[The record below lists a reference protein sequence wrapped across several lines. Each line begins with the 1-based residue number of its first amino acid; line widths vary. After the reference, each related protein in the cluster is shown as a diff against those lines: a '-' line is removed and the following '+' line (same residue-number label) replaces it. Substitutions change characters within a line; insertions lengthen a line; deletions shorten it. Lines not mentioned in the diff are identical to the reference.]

1 MQGKMIRRVALLG
14 STAAIMTALAPQA
27 ALAQA
32 DADTR
37 AESAY
42 ENRTDIIVTANK
54 RQERLL
60 DVAGSISVVGG
71 EDIDQRQALDLQDLS
86 RSVAGLN
93 LQQGATP
100 GVNRIILRGL
110 NAGGD
115 GATVASVVDDAPLS
129 FSGAN
134 TNGAFVASDF
144 QTFDLERI
152 EVLRGPQGTLYGAT
166 SEGGLIRYV
175 TNPADPSGFA
185 AGGEIG
191 GASVEQGG
199 ADGFARAYMNLPLG
213 ENAAIRFTGF
223 YDGIPGWGENP
234 QLGEDEINSGRRYG
248 GRASLF
254 LQPTDTLTITALAL
268 YQNGKFFG
276 NGAVEANG
284 LTNPANLFGLVNGYT
299 YRSNTRNLATNK
311 YQLYSLNMSLD
322 VGFGTLQSIT
332 SYGEVDVVS
341 LNDVQPFANALAPNS
356 SVRSNNTVGLG
367 KFTQELRL
375 ASDVGGE
382 TSGTRLDWQLGLF
395 YTKEEVDFLQEFN
408 VLAQPSLTP
417 LATFV
422 SNSLPSQFEDV
433 AGYANATLHFGE
445 RFDIEFGL
453 RVARNN
459 QESKLTQ
466 SGLAVGGA
474 TIVNPV
480 RNSAE
485 TATTFQIAPR
495 FRINDD
501 AMIYARVARGYRPG
515 GPQIPVPG
523 APTTLPNSF
532 GSDSTLNYEIG
543 FKGAL
548 FDKML
553 TVDVAAFY
561 IDWSDVQVLTG
572 VIVGGN
578 QFTITGNVG
587 EAVSKGF
594 EWGFELRPTD
604 GLTLSA
610 IGAYTD
616 ATFTRA
622 EPVIGALDGDNL
634 PYVADL
640 TSTIGFN
647 YERALSDN
655 WDGFVAGSWTYTGER
670 VSDFPFKIELP
681 SFSTFDAQIG
691 VRSGKYAVE
700 LFGKNLS
707 DVRGITNFVPLGATG
722 GVGTMGIIRPR
733 TIGIRLTA
741 DF

>member
-1 MQGKMIRRVALLG
+1 MQGKSISRMALLG
-14 STAAIMTALAPQA
+14 STAAALTAFCPQVAMAQDSA
-27 ALAQA
+27 AA
-32 DADTR
+32 DPDNPATR
-37 AESAY
+37 GE
-42 ENRTDIIVTANK
+42 IIVTANK
-54 RQERLL
+54 REERLL

-71 EDIDQRQALDLQDLS
+71 EDLDQRQALDLQDLA

-115 GATVASVVDDAPLS
+115 GATVASMVDDAPLS

-134 TNGAFVASDF
+134 TNGAFIASDF
-144 QTFDLERI
+144 QTYDLQRI

-166 SEGGLIRYV
+166 SEGGLVRYV
-175 TNPADPSGFA
+175 TNPADPSAFA
-185 AGGEIG
+185 AGAQIG
-191 GASVEQGG
+191 GSSVDQGG
-199 ADGFARAYMNLPLG
+199 ADGFARAHLNLPLG

-234 QLGEDEINSGRRYG
+234 QLGEDEINGGRRYG
-248 GRASLF
+248 GRANLF
-254 LQPTDTLTITALAL
+254 LEPTDNLTITALAL
-268 YQNGKFFG
+268 YQDGKFFG
-276 NGAVEANG
+276 NGAVEVNG
-284 LTNPANLFGLVNGYT
+284 LTDPADPFGLVNGYA
-299 YRSNTRNLATNK
+299 YNSNTRNLATNT

-341 LNDVQPFANALAPNS
+341 LNDVQAFANALVPSS
-356 SVRSNNTVGLG
+356 SVQSNNTVGLG

-382 TSGTRLDWQLGLF
+382 KSGTWLDWQLGFF
-395 YTKEEVDFLQEFN
+395 YTKEKVDFLQEFT

-417 LATFV
+417 VATFV
-422 SNSLPSQFEDV
+422 SSALPSQFEDV

-459 QESKLTQ
+459 QNSQLTQ

-474 TIVNPV
+474 TITNPV
-480 RNSAE
+480 FRSAE

-495 FRINDD
+495 LRINDD

-523 APTTLPNSF
+523 APAGLPESF
-532 GSDSTLNYEIG
+532 GSDSTINYEIG
-543 FKGAL
+543 FKGSL
-548 FDKML
+548 LDDML
-553 TVDVAAFY
+553 TVDLAAFY
-561 IDWSDVQVLTG
+561 IDWSNVQVLTG
-572 VIVGGN
+572 IIVGGN

-594 EWGFELRPTD
+594 EWGFELKPTA

-616 ATFTRA
+616 ATFTRP
-622 EPVIGALDGDNL
+622 EPTIGALDGSNL

-640 TSTIGFN
+640 TSTIGFD
-647 YERALSDN
+647 YEAPLSDT
-655 WDGFVAGSWTYTGER
+655 WDGFIAGSWTYTGKR
-670 VSDFPFKIELP
+670 FSDFPFNVELP
-681 SFSTFDAQIG
+681 SFSTFDAQLG
-691 VRSGKYAVE
+691 VRTGRYSVE

-707 DVRGITNFVPLGATG
+707 DERGITNYVPLGATG
-722 GVGTMGIIRPR
+722 GVGTLGIIRPR

>member
-14 STAAIMTALAPQA
+14 STAATLTALVPQTALAQDNAEAEANP
-27 ALAQA
+27 AQ
-32 DADTR
+32 R
-37 AESAY
+37 SE
-42 ENRTDIIVTANK
+42 IIVTANK
-54 RQERLL
+54 REERLL
-60 DVAGSISVVGG
+60 DVAGSISVVGS
-71 EDIDQRQALDLQDLS
+71 EDLDQRQALDLQDLA

-144 QTFDLERI
+144 QTYDLQRV

-185 AGGEIG
+185 AGAQVG
-191 GASVEQGG
+191 GATIDQGG
-199 ADGFARAYMNLPLG
+199 TDGFARAYINLPLG
-213 ENAAIRFTGF
+213 ENAAVRFTGY

-234 QLGEDEINSGRRYG
+234 QLGEDEINGGRRYG

-254 LQPTDTLTITALAL
+254 LEPTEGFTITALAL
-268 YQNGKFFG
+268 YQDGRFFC

-284 LTNPANLFGLVNGYT
+284 LTDPTDPFGLVNGYV
-299 YRSNTRNLATNK
+299 YNSATRNFATNK

-341 LNDVQPFANALAPNS
+341 FNDVQAFANALAPNS

-375 ASDVGGE
+375 ASDPGSEVLGAK
-382 TSGTRLDWQLGLF
+382 LDWQLGFF
-395 YTKEEVDFLQEFN
+395 YTRENVDFLQDFEI
-408 VLAQPSLTP
+408 LAQPSLTV
-417 LATFV
+417 LGNFV
-422 SNSLPSQFEDV
+422 TNTLPSRFEDV
-433 AGYANATLHFGE
+433 AGYANATLHFSD

-459 QESKLTQ
+459 QRSQLTQ

-474 TIVNPV
+474 TIVSPAQT
-480 RNSAE
+480 SAE

-523 APTTLPNSF
+523 APPTLPDTF

-548 FDKML
+548 ADNLL

-572 VIVGGN
+572 VIIDGN

-587 EAVSKGF
+587 KAVSKGF
-594 EWGFELRPTD
+594 EWGFELRPTP

-622 EPVIGALDGDNL
+622 APVIGALDGDRL
-634 PYVADL
+634 PYVADV
-640 TSTIGFN
+640 TSTIGFD
-647 YERALSDN
+647 YETALSDD

-691 VRSGKYAVE
+691 VRSGRYSVE

-707 DVRGITNFVPLGATG
+707 DERGITNFVPLGATG
-722 GVGTMGIIRPR
+722 GVGTLGIIRPR
-733 TIGIRLTA
+733 TIGIRLAA

>member
-1 MQGKMIRRVALLG
+1 MLTRSVSRVVLLTGTAGVAVALLPG
-14 STAAIMTALAPQA
+14 A
-27 ALAQA
+27 ALAQSA
-32 DADTR
+32 DPAEGDTA
-37 AESAY
+37 AERR
-42 ENRTDIIVTANK
+42 EIIVTANK
-54 RQERLL
+54 REERLI
-60 DVAGSISVVGG
+60 DVAGSIAVVSA
-71 EDIDQRQALDLQDLS
+71 EDLDQRQALDLQDLS

-144 QTFDLERI
+144 QTYDLQRV

-175 TNPADPSGFA
+175 TNPADPSGFT
-185 AGGEIG
+185 AGAQVG
-191 GASVEQGG
+191 GATVAQGD

-213 ENAAIRFTGF
+213 ENAAIRVTGY

-234 QLGEDEINSGRRYG
+234 QLGEENINGGRRYG

-254 LQPTDTLTITALAL
+254 IEPTDGFTITALAL
-268 YQNGKFFG
+268 YQDGKFFG

-284 LTNPANLFGLVNGYT
+284 LTNPADPFGLVNGYT
-299 YRSNTRNLATNK
+299 YRSATRNFATNK

-341 LNDVQPFANALAPNS
+341 FNDVQAFANALVPSS
-356 SVRSNNTVGLG
+356 SVRSNNAVGLG

-375 ASDVGGE
+375 ASDTDGAADGM
-382 TSGTRLDWQLGLF
+382 RLDWQMGFF
-395 YTKEEVDFLQEFN
+395 YTRENVDFLQDFE

-417 LATFV
+417 LANFV
-422 SNSLPSQFEDV
+422 TSTLPSRFEDV
-433 AGYANATLHFGE
+433 AGYANATLHFSE

-459 QESKLTQ
+459 QRSQLTQ
-466 SGLAVGGA
+466 SGLALGGA

-480 RNSAE
+480 VRSAE

-501 AMIYARVARGYRPG
+501 AMVYARVARGYRPG

-523 APTTLPNSF
+523 APPTLPDTF

-548 FDKML
+548 ADNLL

-572 VIVGGN
+572 VIVDGN

-587 EAVSKGF
+587 KAVSKGF
-594 EWGFELRPTD
+594 EWGFELRPTT

-622 EPVIGALDGDNL
+622 APVIGALDGDRL
-634 PYVADL
+634 PYVANL
-640 TSTIGFN
+640 TSTIGFD
-647 YERALSDN
+647 YETALSDN
-655 WDGFVAGSWTYTGER
+655 WDGFVAGSWTYTGDR

-691 VRSGKYAVE
+691 VRSGKYSVE

-707 DVRGITNFVPLGATG
+707 DERGITNFVPLGATG

-733 TIGIRLTA
+733 TIGIRLAA

>member
-1 MQGKMIRRVALLG
+1 MLTRSVSRALLLAG
-14 STAAIMTALAPQA
+14 TAGVICMLLPGA
-27 ALAQA
+27 ALAKAA
-32 DADTR
+32 DNDDR
-37 AESAY
+37 ASDRQE
-42 ENRTDIIVTANK
+42 IIVTANK
-54 RQERLL
+54 REERLR
-60 DVAGSISVVGG
+60 DVAGSIAVVDAS
-71 EDIDQRQALDLQDLS
+71 ELDQRQALDLQDLS

-115 GATVASVVDDAPLS
+115 GATVASVVNDAPLS

-144 QTFDLERI
+144 QTYDLQRV

-185 AGGEIG
+185 AGAQVG
-191 GASVEQGG
+191 GATIAHGDM
-199 ADGFARAYMNLPLG
+199 DGFARAYVNLPLG

-234 QLGEDEINSGRRYG
+234 QLGEDDINGGRRYG

-254 LQPTDTLTITALAL
+254 WEPAEGLTITALAL
-268 YQNGKFFG
+268 YQDGKFFG
-276 NGAVEANG
+276 NGAVEVNG
-284 LTNPANLFGLVNGYT
+284 LTDPTDPFELVDGYT
-299 YRSNTRNLATNK
+299 YNSNTRNFATNK
-311 YQLYSLNMSLD
+311 YQLYSLNVGLD

-341 LNDVQPFANALAPNS
+341 FNDIQSFANALVPSS

-375 ASDVGGE
+375 ASDTGAQVLGA
-382 TSGTRLDWQLGLF
+382 RLDWQLGFF
-395 YTKEEVDFLQEFN
+395 YTREEVDFLQDFE
-408 VLAQPSLTP
+408 VLAQPSLTR
-417 LATFV
+417 LANFV
-422 SNSLPSQFEDV
+422 TSSLPSQFEDV
-433 AGYANATLHFGE
+433 AGYANATLRFSD

-459 QESKLTQ
+459 QRSQLTQ
-466 SGLAVGGA
+466 SGLALGGA
-474 TIVNPV
+474 TIVNPAL
-480 RNSAE
+480 RSAE
-485 TATTFQIAPR
+485 TATTFQVAPR

-523 APTTLPNSF
+523 APPGLPQTF
-532 GSDSTLNYEIG
+532 GSDNTLNYEIG

-548 FDKML
+548 ADNLL

-561 IDWSDVQVLTG
+561 IDWSNVQVLTG

-594 EWGFELRPTD
+594 EWGFELRPTT

-622 EPVIGALDGDNL
+622 APAIGALDGDNL

-640 TSTIGFN
+640 TSTIGFD
-647 YERALSDN
+647 YETALSGS
-655 WDGFVAGSWTYTGER
+655 WDGFVAGSWTHTGNR

-691 VRSGKYAVE
+691 VRSGKYSIE

-707 DVRGITNFVPLGATG
+707 DERGITNFVPLGATG

-733 TIGIRLTA
+733 TIGIRLAA

>member
-1 MQGKMIRRVALLG
+1 MLRQSVSRAVLLTG
-14 STAAIMTALAPQA
+14 TAGVMGAILPGA
-27 ALAQA
+27 AFAQ
-32 DADTR
+32 DADD
-37 AESAY
+37 AERVQ
-42 ENRTDIIVTANK
+42 ERTEIIVTANK
-54 RQERLL
+54 REERLL
-60 DVAGSISVVGG
+60 DVAGSIAVVSA
-71 EDIDQRQALDLQDLS
+71 EDLEQRQALDLQDLS

-144 QTFDLERI
+144 QTYDLQRV

-185 AGGEIG
+185 GGAQIG
-191 GASVEQGG
+191 GATVAQGDP
-199 ADGFARAYMNLPLG
+199 DGFARAYINLPLG

-234 QLGEDEINSGRRYG
+234 QLGEENINGGRRYG
-248 GRASLF
+248 GRANLF
-254 LQPTDTLTITALAL
+254 FEPTEGLTITALAL
-268 YQNGKFFG
+268 YQDGKFFG

-284 LTNPANLFGLVNGYT
+284 FTNPASPFGLVNGYT

-341 LNDVQPFANALAPNS
+341 FNDVQPFANALAPNS
-356 SVRSNNTVGLG
+356 SVRSNNTVGLD

-375 ASDVGGE
+375 ASDATAPAEGM
-382 TSGTRLDWQLGLF
+382 RLDWQLGFF
-395 YTKEEVDFLQEFN
+395 YTRESVDFLQDFE
-408 VLAQPSLTP
+408 VLAQPSLTR
-417 LATFV
+417 LANFV
-422 SNSLPSQFEDV
+422 TNTLPSRFEDV
-433 AGYANATLHFGE
+433 AGYANATLHFSD
-445 RFDIEFGL
+445 RFDVEFGL

-459 QESKLTQ
+459 QRSQLTQ
-466 SGLAVGGA
+466 SGLAVGGQ
-474 TIVNPV
+474 TIVSPA
-480 RNSAE
+480 RTSAE

-523 APTTLPNSF
+523 APPTLPDSF

-548 FDKML
+548 ADNLL

-572 VIVGGN
+572 VIVDGN

-587 EAVSKGF
+587 KAVSKGF
-594 EWGFELRPTD
+594 EWGFELRPTT

-622 EPVIGALDGDNL
+622 APAIGALDGDRL

-640 TSTIGFN
+640 TSTIGFD
-647 YERALSDN
+647 YETALSDS
-655 WDGFVAGSWTYTGER
+655 WDGFVAGSWTYTGDR

-691 VRSGKYAVE
+691 VRSGKYSIE

-707 DVRGITNFVPLGATG
+707 DERGITNFVPLGATG

-733 TIGIRLTA
+733 TIGIRLAA